1 MREKKNK
8 KRTGGEDVTFSQ
20 NGPLSVSFGSLLSAE
35 SRRSEPEEEKRT
47 AVEEKERAQP
57 AGASKI
63 SKVALRRERA
73 GRGGKTVTIVTLP
86 RDYGG
91 DAASLARELRK
102 ALGCG
107 SSMEEGNIVLQ
118 GDIIERV
125 EAWFV
130 KKGVKNVSKSGCKG

>member
-57 AGASKI
+57 AGAPKI

-86 RDYGG
+86 KDYGG
-91 DAASLARELRK
+91 DAASL
-102 ALGCG
+102 
-107 SSMEEGNIVLQ
+107 MEEGNIVLQ

>member
-35 SRRSEPEEEKRT
+35 SRRSEPEEEKR
-47 AVEEKERAQP
+47 AVVEEKERAQP
-57 AGASKI
+57 AGAPKI
-63 SKVALRRERA
+63 SKVALRREGA
-73 GRGGKTVTIVTLP
+73 GRGKTVTIVTLP
-86 RDYGG
+86 KDYGG